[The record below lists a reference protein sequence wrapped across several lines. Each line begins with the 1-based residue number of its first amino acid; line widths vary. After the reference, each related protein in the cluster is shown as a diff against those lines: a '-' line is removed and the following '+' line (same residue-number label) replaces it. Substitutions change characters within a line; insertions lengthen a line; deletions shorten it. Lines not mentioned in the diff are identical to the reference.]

1 MMQCIH
7 FKGFKHD
14 SPFCLE
20 LQHSV
25 PLKVNIAPSSLTGMF
40 PRTCIC
46 ICTHSLPVR
55 QSMSLHSAPS
65 ACSGMGRT
73 RVSPD
78 NGTLRVVCTER
89 ARPHS
94 QLVRVY
100 KIPLTGP
107 SRFTFVPVV
116 RNSGA
121 DSQDVLLLDQEW
133 SFEGPVTTFSRRR
146 HARHHYHPVST
157 RPIPTTYPPSR
168 SASDLKKRSHHAFRV
183 YVIHSHDP
191 DLPFNQELKALEDG
205 PRITA
210 EFIVVEHSEGGRRI
224 TNAKP
229 ADKSD
234 MDRVVVSYV
243 PHTLLFIRSSDMI
256 VAALRRC
263 CQSILQG
270 QKALYKGSGTLTLL
284 RLRGCTILNLSHMM
298 SYHTWLSS
306 SHGWLPI
313 LTLQLK
319 WDS

>member
-1 MMQCIH
+1 MQCIH

-25 PLKVNIAPSSLTGMF
+25 PLKVNIAPSS
-40 PRTCIC
+40 
-46 ICTHSLPVR
+46 
-55 QSMSLHSAPS
+55 
-65 ACSGMGRT
+65 
-73 RVSPD
+73 
-78 NGTLRVVCTER
+78 
-89 ARPHS
+89 
-94 QLVRVY
+94 
-100 KIPLTGP
+100 LTGP

-234 MDRVVVSYV
+234 MDRVVVS
-243 PHTLLFIRSSDMI
+243 
-256 VAALRRC
+256 
-263 CQSILQG
+263 
-270 QKALYKGSGTLTLL
+270 
-284 RLRGCTILNLSHMM
+284 
-298 SYHTWLSS
+298 S